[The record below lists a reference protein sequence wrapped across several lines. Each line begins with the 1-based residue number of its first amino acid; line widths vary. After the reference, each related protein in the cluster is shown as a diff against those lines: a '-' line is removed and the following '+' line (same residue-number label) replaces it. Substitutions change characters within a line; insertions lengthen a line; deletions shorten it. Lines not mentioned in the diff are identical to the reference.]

1 MVVRTKVQ
9 QEVDELR
16 YQILWCLLSMVG
28 LQAGVPPRYT
38 RVGQSSTPQLY
49 CTTPGKKLRQARA
62 YSTTLP
68 PGTVNIPGYTLQY
81 PPPKRKHAL
90 VLGTS
95 VHMVSDSHG
104 LASVPCYSWASSIS
118 PWAQVFL
125 QLPEDRAVLSQR
137 SATVKVHLA
146 YPPV

>member
-28 LQAGVPPRYT
+28 LQAGVPPRDT

-81 PPPKRKHAL
+81 PRQRESTPSCLGPLFIWSLTVMVLLQFL
-90 VLGTS
+90 VIPGLLRFPLGPRYFCNFLRTE
-95 VHMVSDSHG
+95 
-104 LASVPCYSWASSIS
+104 PYSLN
-118 PWAQVFL
+118 V
-125 QLPEDRAVLSQR
+125 QLL
-137 SATVKVHLA
+137 
-146 YPPV
+146 